1 MAVDNRLS
9 NTMRYQSFAAFLIG
23 LVAAFASF
31 ACAQGQA
38 QASQKQSDL
47 LQPAPIRAQPLYE
60 LCQALVDN
68 NNSVPAAI
76 TELKDKDS
84 KKRIKAAET
93 LTKACDSRAMNPLL
107 AVIRDDSEVAV
118 RVAAVE
124 ALGQLGDQQ
133 AIDPLIEMIESSDWR
148 VRVAMAR
155 TLTSFQVYRSSNAV
169 LNVLSNPGD
178 KKVTEEGDLRARCQG
193 ILQVNQLRDV
203 RFSRKAVGFLFLFLD
218 HENQEFRRI
227 ARETAMELKGT
238 RNGHHELLGIL
249 KQANFPDFRRK
260 AAYWLGK
267 FNIEETRPALEE
279 AAATDRDSMVRQ
291 AAQEALAAMKKQ

>member
-1 MAVDNRLS
+1 MLSHIHHFSLSCLLAAIAVA
-9 NTMRYQSFAAFLIG
+9 T
-23 LVAAFASF
+23 
-31 ACAQGQA
+31 ACAQSQSTGQA
-38 QASQKQSDL
+38 SGSAQ
-47 LQPAPIRAQPLYE
+47 IRALPLYE
-60 LCQALVDN
+60 SCQALVDN
-68 NNSVPAAI
+68 KNSTPAAI
-76 TELKDKDS
+76 AALKDRDS
-84 KKRIKAAET
+84 QKRIKAAES
-93 LTKACDSRAMNPLL
+93 LANACDSRATNPLL
-107 AVIRDDSEVAV
+107 AVIRDDSDVLV

-133 AIDPLIEMIESSDWR
+133 AIDPLIEVIESSDWR
-148 VRVAMAR
+148 VRVALAR
-155 TLTSFQVYRSSNAV
+155 TLVSFQVYRSSNAV

-238 RNGHHELLGIL
+238 RNGYHELLGIL

-267 FNIEETRPALEE
+267 FNIEETRSALEE
-279 AAATDRDSMVRQ
+279 AAASDRDSMVRQ
-291 AAQEALAAMKKQ
+291 AAQDALAAMKKQ

>member
-1 MAVDNRLS
+1 MLS
-9 NTMRYQSFAAFLIG
+9 QVRHILISCW
-23 LVAAFASF
+23 LVAIAVAA
-31 ACAQGQA
+31 ACAQNPPQAGQA
-38 QASQKQSDL
+38 SA
-47 LQPAPIRAQPLYE
+47 PAPIRALPLYE
-60 LCQALVDN
+60 PCQALVDN
-68 NNSVPAAI
+68 NRSAPAAI
-76 TELKDKDS
+76 TALKDKDS
-84 KKRIKAAET
+84 QKRIKAAET
-93 LTKACDSRAMNPLL
+93 LAKSCDSRATNPLL
-107 AVIRDDSEVAV
+107 AVVRDDGEVAV
-118 RVAAVE
+118 RVAAVG

-133 AIDPLIEMIESSDWR
+133 AIDPLIEVIESSDWR
-148 VRVAMAR
+148 VRVALAR

-178 KKVTEEGDLRARCQG
+178 KKVGEEGDLRARCQG

-238 RNGHHELLGIL
+238 RNGYHELLGIL

-267 FNIEETRPALEE
+267 FNIEETRAALEE
-279 AAATDRDSMVRQ
+279 AAASDRDSMVRQ
-291 AAQEALAAMKKQ
+291 AALEALAAMKKQ